1 MIRETFVPGST
12 KDASARENLPRAGKR
27 QLSICVNASTLPEVL
42 FLKDLI
48 GVYLNSTLN
57 VKVRQAGYETWR
69 NKITP
74 MLDLEK
80 MVDQQTGLT
89 FSPQKLEIALRD
101 VYETISTDG
110 MSKIK
115 PSGRPSGQKA
125 MANQHAEHR
134 FLVFKD
140 ADTWMKYNDEFGNS
154 NPFDVMIGHIS
165 NMSRDIAFMERLGPN
180 NGNQKLYK
188 RYFT

>member
-1 MIRETFVPGST
+1 M
-12 KDASARENLPRAGKR
+12 
-27 QLSICVNASTLPEVL
+27 
-42 FLKDLI
+42 
-48 GVYLNSTLN
+48 LN
-57 VKVRQAGYETWR
+57 
-69 NKITP
+69 
-74 MLDLEK
+74 LEK
-80 MVDQQTGLT
+80 MIDQQTGLT

-115 PSGRPSGQKA
+115 PSGRPGGQKA
-125 MANQHAEHR
+125 LANQHAQHR

-140 ADTWMKYNDEFGNS
+140 ADSWMKYNNEFGNS

-180 NGNQKLYK
+180 PMATKNFIKQTLLKESVGDKKLGDSAPG
-188 RYFT
+188 